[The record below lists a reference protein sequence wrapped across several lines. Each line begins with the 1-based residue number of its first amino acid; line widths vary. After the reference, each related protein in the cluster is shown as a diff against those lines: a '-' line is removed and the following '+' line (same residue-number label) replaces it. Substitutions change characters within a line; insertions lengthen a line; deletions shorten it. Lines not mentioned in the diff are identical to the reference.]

1 MRRLALPLLLP
12 LLLFPLLAN
21 AEPATL
27 VRATEL
33 KAAPATDAATVASLP
48 ENAAVETLE
57 RKGGWTRV
65 KGVAG
70 EGWVRM
76 LALRFGGPGAA
87 KQGESGIAQI
97 FNVART
103 GTSGTQVTTGARGLD
118 ADQLANAQPNPAELA
133 KMKGYAADRA
143 GAEAFAVQG
152 KLAATPVEY
161 PQP

>member
-1 MRRLALPLLLP
+1 MRLLL
-12 LLLFPLLAN
+12 LLLAVPLLAA

-27 VRATEL
+27 IRATEL
-33 KAAPATDAATVASLP
+33 KQEPATDAATVAKLP

-65 KGVAG
+65 KSPSG

-76 LALRFGGPGAA
+76 LALRFGGAGEA
-87 KQGESGIAQI
+87 KRGDSGLTQI

-133 KMKGYAADRA
+133 KMANFAADPQAAA
-143 GAEAFAVQG
+143 GFAAKG
-152 KLAATPVEY
+152 KLSATSVEY
-161 PQP
+161 PK